1 MNSPAIVSG
10 TKVVGSNLAQP
21 PAEIH
26 LPQLTMQAC
35 ALAKQSVA
43 HAIDGLINGSQS
55 SLQGVR
61 TCEEK
66 LDDLDRELDE
76 HMAETITRV
85 TPAQARELLACM
97 KLMLDLER
105 VGDLIAS
112 FAERTAIIRNRID
125 MEDVEQL
132 TRMACLVENMLTQMA
147 QAFEQRNVDQA
158 LRVLRSDAE
167 IDRLRNLLLV
177 RHTEHNEGLKI
188 GQESLHVLWAIP
200 SAIFSGPKTSQ
211 WSSSF
216 WTGWPNAK
224 APESNLRHTS
234 AESVLPFRTA
244 VSNQS
249 SGAATLSSS
258 FLLSS
263 PGILKKTI

>member
-10 TKVVGSNLAQP
+10 TNVVGSNLAQP
-21 PAEIH
+21 PAEIR

-43 HAIDGLINGSQS
+43 HAIDGLINGSQA

-112 FAERTAIIRNRID
+112 FAERSAIVRNRID

-132 TRMACLVENMLTQMA
+132 TRMACMLENMLAQIA

-158 LRVLRSDAE
+158 LHVLRSDAE

-177 RHTEHNEGLKI
+177 RHTEHNQGLKI
-188 GQESLHVLWAIP
+188 GQESLHVLSMANALERAGDHIKNM
-200 SAIFSGPKTSQ
+200 AEELCHLA
-211 WSSSF
+211 
-216 WTGWPNAK
+216 TGHTIRHLLRSKDKPVEQLFLDWLAK
-224 APESNLRHTS
+224 REQPR
-234 AESVLPFRTA
+234 
-244 VSNQS
+244 
-249 SGAATLSSS
+249 
-258 FLLSS
+258 
-263 PGILKKTI
+263 K